1 MKIIKKIVK
10 MIDEELGDAKKYAEC
25 ALKEK
30 DGNPALANLFYTL
43 SLEEMKHMNML
54 HGEVVKLIEA
64 HKREKGEPP
73 AAMLAVWEYK
83 HEEHIEA
90 AEEVS
95 VLQGMFKKG

>member
-1 MKIIKKIVK
+1 MVIIKKLVK
-10 MIDEELGDAKKYAEC
+10 MIDEDLEDAKKYAEC
-25 ALKEK
+25 ALKERES
-30 DGNPALANLFYTL
+30 NPALANVYYTL
-43 SLEEMKHMNML
+43 SQDEMKHMNLL

-90 AEEVS
+90 AEEVI
-95 VLQGMFKKG
+95 VLQGMYRK